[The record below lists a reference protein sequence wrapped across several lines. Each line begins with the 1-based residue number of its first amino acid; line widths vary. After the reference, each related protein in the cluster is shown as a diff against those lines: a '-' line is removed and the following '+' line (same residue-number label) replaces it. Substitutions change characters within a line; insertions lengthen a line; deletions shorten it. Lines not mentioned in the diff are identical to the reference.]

1 MNTSGEAADQV
12 VRMSLEVGEAALK
25 ITGAG
30 AKQLAVL
37 LYAVLKEQK
46 KTKGRARLETLVRS
60 GKPLTVYSV
69 KESDLKQFVTE
80 AKRYG
85 ILYCAVR
92 NPKGSIDG
100 MVDVVVKEEDAP
112 RINRIVE
119 RFKFASVTEAAQI
132 KTEIEKS
139 REEKS
144 HRKSRETS
152 PVKAGPDTGK
162 PKQKEEPPQD
172 QKAMS
177 GKSPAAPQ
185 QERPEK
191 SQEDRL
197 MDELFGEPVKK
208 EGKQQN
214 PSLAKTEKS
223 RLSEPISVRPDKTA
237 EGTSKLAERA

>member
-1 MNTSGEAADQV
+1 M
-12 VRMSLEVGEAALK
+12 
-25 ITGAG
+25 
-30 AKQLAVL
+30 
-37 LYAVLKEQK
+37 
-46 KTKGRARLETLVRS
+46 
-60 GKPLTVYSV
+60 
-69 KESDLKQFVTE
+69 
-80 AKRYG
+80 
-85 ILYCAVR
+85 
-92 NPKGSIDG
+92 
-100 MVDVVVKEEDAP
+100 
-112 RINRIVE
+112 
-119 RFKFASVTEAAQI
+119 
-132 KTEIEKS
+132 
-139 REEKS
+139 
-144 HRKSRETS
+144 
-152 PVKAGPDTGK
+152 KAGPDTGK

-237 EGTSKLAERA
+237 EGTSKLYAPSVPKKPSVRKELKEIQAARKKEAEGKVQEAISKEKPGRTRQTQHTQPQNRKKPRKSKER